1 MYNIYD
7 DLKNQL
13 AAKVDNVNVS
23 QPLTNTGG
31 TSPVIS
37 LPQGNGER
45 NGYISASDWST
56 FNAKSKLLHNTS
68 LLPQILVANTTTY
81 LTNSNLSTAHIKA
94 GTIAT
99 WYISITKT
107 NAGTQ
112 APVFTIRFGT
122 AASTADSTLV
132 TFTGSAQTAAV
143 DTGMVMIRA
152 IFRATGNGT
161 AIISAHYNLT
171 HNLAST
177 GLANV
182 PANNNAQLSG
192 TFNSTTAN
200 SFLGLTV
207 NSGASA
213 IWTINQIDAT
223 IENLI

>member
-31 TSPVIS
+31 TSPEIS

-68 LLPQILVANTTTY
+68 ALPQILVANTTTY

>member
-1 MYNIYD
+1 MYNIFD
-7 DLKNQL
+7 DINNQL
-13 AAKVDNVNVS
+13 SDKVKNVGATL
-23 QPLTNTGG
+23 PLTSTGG
-31 TSPVIS
+31 VEPVIGIRQANS
-37 LPQGNGER
+37 ENDGYLSGTDWNKFNG
-45 NGYISASDWST
+45 
-56 FNAKSKLLHNTS
+56 KSKLMYNTA

-132 TFTGSAQTAAV
+132 TFTGSAQTAAA

-152 IFRATGNGT
+152 VFRAVGNGT

-182 PANNNAQLSG
+182 PCNNNAQLSG

-200 SFLGLTV
+200 SFLGITV

-213 IWTINQIDAT
+213 IWTINQVDAT
-223 IENLI
+223 IQNLI